1 MKVHQSAG
9 AVKHKFKFED
19 GQADET
25 EEVNNDRVT
34 HDELFSDTYPASK
47 IADCRDA
54 VGYARKGD
62 EVVQVN
68 EGPFENVVSGS
79 DVVFNHRVVETGCGV
94 KKDVTVGQ
102 DDHEGRPKRDV
113 SLIQAAGVRDRIGE

>member
-1 MKVHQSAG
+1 MKVQQRAV
-9 AVKHKFKFED
+9 AVKHS
-19 GQADET
+19 
-25 EEVNNDRVT
+25 N
-34 HDELFSDTYPASK
+34 DELFSDTFPTVRVS
-47 IADCRDA
+47 DCRDG
-54 VGYARKGD
+54 VKDETRKGD
-62 EVVQVN
+62 DVVQKVN
-68 EGPFENVVSGS
+68 KDLYENVISGS